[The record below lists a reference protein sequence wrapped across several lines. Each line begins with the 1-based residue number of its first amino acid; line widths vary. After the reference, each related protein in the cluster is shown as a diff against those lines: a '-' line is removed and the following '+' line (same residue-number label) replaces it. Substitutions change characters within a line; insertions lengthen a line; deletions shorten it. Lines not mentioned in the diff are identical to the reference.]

1 MSNCPKCGFDLD
13 KNTKPQNKPWI
24 DFDFNNENFS
34 AFKLILE
41 RTISYSRLHIYAEM
55 EKPEMLEYLG
65 PPRKPLPFDVWAKF
79 NTIRSANITLIY
91 SILEF
96 FHKTKKCPPGKF
108 LRDIKIFTRLE
119 KLRHFCAH
127 IINDDGKLMDA
138 LIQFRELK
146 VEVTFTKVSEEL
158 FKFVIAGIDKYLEM
172 GLLHR
177 RELENAAEAKVFLD
191 SVDFRRAKKKS

>member
-1 MSNCPKCGFDLD
+1 
-13 KNTKPQNKPWI
+13 
-24 DFDFNNENFS
+24 
-34 AFKLILE
+34 
-41 RTISYSRLHIYAEM
+41 
-55 EKPEMLEYLG
+55 
-65 PPRKPLPFDVWAKF
+65 
-79 NTIRSANITLIY
+79 
-91 SILEF
+91 
-96 FHKTKKCPPGKF
+96 
-108 LRDIKIFTRLE
+108 
-119 KLRHFCAH
+119 
-127 IINDDGKLMDA
+127 MDA